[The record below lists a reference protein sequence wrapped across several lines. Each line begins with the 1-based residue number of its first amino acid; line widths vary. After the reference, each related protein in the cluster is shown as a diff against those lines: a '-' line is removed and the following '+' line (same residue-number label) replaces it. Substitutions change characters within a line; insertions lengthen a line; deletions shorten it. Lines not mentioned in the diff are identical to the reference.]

1 MSMKYIVALTGA
13 SGVLIGKR
21 LVEIL
26 SKENVVYTII
36 SERAKKI
43 AKYELGQE
51 IAFSNTENIVACDED
66 EIDRCIAS
74 GTCKVDGMVVAPCS
88 MKTLSAISNG
98 YSDNLITRAAD
109 VCIKEKRKL
118 IIVPR
123 EVPLSQIHLENLL
136 KLSKMGVDIV
146 PPLVQFYSAETREQI
161 IDYICGK
168 ILDRLGLKHDLYKEW
183 DPGQ

>member
-1 MSMKYIVALTGA
+1 MKYIVAITGA

-26 SKENVVYTII
+26 SRENVVYTII
-36 SERAKKI
+36 SEHAKKI
-43 AKYELGQE
+43 AKYELSQE
-51 IAFSNTENIVACDED
+51 IAFDMENIVVYDED
-66 EIDRCIAS
+66 EIDRNISS
-74 GTCKVDGMVVAPCS
+74 GTYKIDGMVVAPCS

-98 YSDNLITRAAD
+98 YSDDLITRAAD

-123 EVPLSQIHLENLL
+123 EVPFNQIHLENLL

-146 PPLVQFYSAETREQI
+146 PPLIQFYSADTKEQM

-168 ILDRLGLKHDLYKEW
+168 ILDRLGLKHELYKEW
-183 DPGQ
+183 DP